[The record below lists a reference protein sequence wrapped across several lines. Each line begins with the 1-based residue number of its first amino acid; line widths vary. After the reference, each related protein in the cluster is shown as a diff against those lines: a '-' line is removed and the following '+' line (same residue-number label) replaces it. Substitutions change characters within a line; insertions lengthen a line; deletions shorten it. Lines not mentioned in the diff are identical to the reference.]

1 MNERGGPH
9 FAVLQKSLFQTTCHK
24 TYFVTSSHINTHL
37 LSLSHTHSLFLSL
50 YMRVLMPH
58 TPVVQSYS
66 HRAHLS
72 FHRLSSLT
80 HTHIIPVSFAHS
92 QIVAHTK
99 PIFSLSLSLSF
110 LDYDILTNE
119 LSGELAACQTSF
131 GVG

>member
-37 LSLSHTHSLFLSL
+37 LSLTHTLALSLSVYACAYATHSRRSELFTQSPSFFSQTIISDSHTHFPSLLRSFTDS
-50 YMRVLMPH
+50 RTH
-58 TPVVQSYS
+58 KT
-66 HRAHLS
+66 HL
-72 FHRLSSLT
+72 
-80 HTHIIPVSFAHS
+80 
-92 QIVAHTK
+92 
-99 PIFSLSLSLSF
+99 LSLSLSF